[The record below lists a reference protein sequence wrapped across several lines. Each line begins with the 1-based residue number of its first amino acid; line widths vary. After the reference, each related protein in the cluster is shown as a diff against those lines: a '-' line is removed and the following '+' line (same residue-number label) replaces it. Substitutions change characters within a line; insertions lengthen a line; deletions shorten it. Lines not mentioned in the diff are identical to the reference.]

1 MRNWLKKSLLLC
13 FRPLC
18 GGSPGHSGR
27 RLSVNRR
34 RLNSETACSSAT
46 SGLGGDTTASR
57 RGNCCGTLGVLKL
70 RPKAASAENVSF
82 PEMVTLA
89 RVSGGKGRERI
100 GRHSMFDR
108 KEVSESRVFWN
119 PEKKFSK
126 LKPVNTKLLIQ
137 QPMPALLPINSFCL
151 SSLSWLLMSV
161 AIHIWGLSVTAITVA
176 QKLGKCS
183 QAALKWSMGIK
194 ALERPS
200 SSNHVKKIPED
211 H

>member
-1 MRNWLKKSLLLC
+1 MCETGEKNANLLC
-13 FRPLC
+13 FRTLC

-70 RPKAASAENVSF
+70 RPNAASAENVSF
-82 PEMVTLA
+82 PVMVTLA
-89 RVSGGKGRERI
+89 RVSGGKRPRE
-100 GRHSMFDR
+100 DR
-108 KEVSESRVFWN
+108 ASLNVWSEGSFGVEGILKSW
-119 PEKKFSK
+119 KKFSK

-137 QPMPALLPINSFCL
+137 QPMPAILLIRLSCL

-176 QKLGKCS
+176 QKLGKC
-183 QAALKWSMGIK
+183 
-194 ALERPS
+194 
-200 SSNHVKKIPED
+200 N
-211 H
+211 